1 MAAGGPPWGAGAS
14 VPHLVPLACCFSAQ
28 IVSGEVVVVVD
39 EPMLM
44 VRLGW
49 LLGPLGI
56 GSKVGV
62 VGTVVMVG
70 CGRHAW
76 WRGLVA
82 SVPRV
87 VVVIVD
93 GSSLGFS
100 LEDGCLRTCPSS
112 LVVRMV
118 AWKPVLSV
126 IFFRE

>member
-62 VGTVVMVG
+62 VGTVVMVD
-70 CGRHAW
+70 CGEARM
-76 WRGLVA
+76 V
-82 SVPRV
+82 VRV
-87 VVVIVD
+87 
-93 GSSLGFS
+93 GGFS
-100 LEDGCLRTCPSS
+100 AKSCCCHCG
-112 LVVRMV
+112 
-118 AWKPVLSV
+118 W
-126 IFFRE
+126 